1 MREDKSAVA
10 DGLATIEEAMEFVRV
25 SRATIYAL
33 MDRGQLTYTKI
44 GRRRLIPRQA
54 LIQLAE
60 GGLVRAFGVAVF

>member
-60 GGLVRAFGVAVF
+60 GGLVRADGVAVS

>member
-60 GGLVRAFGVAVF
+60 GGLVRADGVAVG